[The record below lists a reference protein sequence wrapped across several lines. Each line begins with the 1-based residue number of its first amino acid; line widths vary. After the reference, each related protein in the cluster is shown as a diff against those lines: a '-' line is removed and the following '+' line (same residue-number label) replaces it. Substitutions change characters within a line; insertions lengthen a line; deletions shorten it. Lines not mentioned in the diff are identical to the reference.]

1 VSTARRRVDG
11 DDGMTLMEL
20 MVGMGIMTIFMAIFT
35 TAVVAMFSSTSKTQA
50 VKNSSTE
57 LNTVFDRLDRQV
69 RYASAIDQPIQTTIS
84 PTNVE
89 WSVAFR
95 TDDPTSTTS
104 ATCNELKIRQVAGG
118 TSQQLVARNWTRT
131 TNTDGTTS
139 ASNVSAWSQL
149 AGGITLTDQTGATV
163 QPFTRKQPTG
173 DVTVQQLWLQLAA
186 VDGNGKAKATSSSQ
200 IRFSALN
207 SAGATAGRACTE
219 PEEL

>member
-1 VSTARRRVDG
+1 VSTSRRRVDG

-149 AGGITLTDQTGATV
+149 AGGITLTDLTGTTV
-163 QPFTRKQPTG
+163 TPFALPAPTDG
-173 DVTVQQLWLQLAA
+173 ITAQRLSLKLAA
-186 VDGNGKAKATSSSQ
+186 VDGNGKAKATSFSQ
-200 IRFSALN
+200 ITFSALN
-207 SAGATAGRACTE
+207 STASSTGTACTE
-219 PEEL
+219 PEKL